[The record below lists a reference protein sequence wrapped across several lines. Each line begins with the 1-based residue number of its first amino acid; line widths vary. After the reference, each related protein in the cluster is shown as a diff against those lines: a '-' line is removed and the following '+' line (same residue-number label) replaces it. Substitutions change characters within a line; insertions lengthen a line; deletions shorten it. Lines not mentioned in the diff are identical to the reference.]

1 MKGIIF
7 CTLITSLFYYS
18 LLENNCNNIT
28 FNEGGHDK
36 FADCGKEGAY
46 LNNDEREAGCTRCC
60 LFIYDNGSS
69 FCHAITDDQYE
80 HIKNYKK
87 YYNEFKL
94 KEGEDEV
101 DKIKCGSNYLSYSLF
116 IIALFALIF

>member
-7 CTLITSLFYYS
+7 CTLITSLVYCQ
-18 LLENNCNNIT
+18 ETKKCNDHF
-28 FNEGGHDK
+28 FNEGADK
-36 FADCGKEGAY
+36 FADCGKDGAY
-46 LNNDEREAGCTRCC
+46 LNGSDREAGCTRCC

-87 YYNEFKL
+87 YYNEFISTT
-94 KEGEDEV
+94 ESV
-101 DKIKCGSNYLSYSLF
+101 DKIKCRSNYLSYSLF